1 MKRRL
6 GFLVV
11 AVAATAL
18 GGSSTGG
25 GQIGDTGSAILGGA
39 QLGGSIATAG
49 NGAVVDAS
57 LLFDLNPDGAGSGP
71 GDTILDLFSSLSIIV
86 DCSGEDVSG
95 GTLTCDTAGAMPAAG
110 GGTDPTSG
118 VAVPFTSSTARG
130 FTVVS
135 GGDYY
140 EASSTSVGDVTTPDL
155 AVEAVFFASYDAAGS
170 DSVIS
175 KRDDGGTGNGWEL
188 AQTASTTAT
197 FTIDAGASAQTAT
210 CTLVASAWN
219 HVLCFADRDSA
230 SGMRCACNSTLG
242 TATNPTAAAGTLTTT
257 DPLRIGGAVTAGT
270 QFQGTIAYAKA
281 WAGTGLDTTS
291 YQAEASARF
300 TQVIGVY
307 PSTAGGQDYP
317 STLTRATVKHV
328 DIDRDGDGVR
338 KLHRV
343 ANAWIGVARRKELT
357 GGEYMEGVLI
367 EPQATNLALQ
377 SATFDNA
384 SWTEAN
390 VDAIAAGTTEAP
402 DGNLA
407 GDTMH
412 AVDAAGDVEHYVRQ
426 AVTLTATTY
435 TASAW
440 VKAGADADVTHAWIR
455 DNTVANAIGH
465 IVLSTCAAGT
475 KGAGASQLHAE
486 AWGNGWCRV
495 GITFTGTVA
504 AHDIDIGYGN
514 ADNDTTFDDGTDADS
529 DLIVWGAQVEA
540 HPLPTS
546 YIATTTASATR
557 NADDLRYAAASNA
570 DRTIGTIVTTSMF
583 PNVNWTGGN
592 GATVY
597 VAETGT
603 VNNAVGQFCDP
614 SSDFFM
620 VNLLSGGAHQYGAA
634 GTSVSGIDCADGES
648 HQTQIYWTTNR
659 ARLYADGSAA
669 GAEDT
674 SITVPATFGT
684 IYIGKNSQTAAYANG
699 IIGRVRIYNEVR
711 TP

>member
-1 MKRRL
+1 MKKTI
-6 GFLVV
+6 FLLLISTVSY
-11 AVAATAL
+11 A
-18 GGSSTGG
+18 GWGSSWG
-25 GQIGDTGSAILGGA
+25 GQHPGVWRNNHTHRQQYDPAI
-39 QLGGSIATAG
+39 
-49 NGAVVDAS
+49 
-57 LLFDLNPDGAGSGP
+57 LFDLNPDGAGSGP
-71 GDTILDLFSSLSIIV
+71 SLLPS
-86 DCSGEDVSG
+86 
-95 GTLTCDTAGAMPAAG
+95 TLGSTGATLALSCD
-110 GGTDPTSG
+110 S
-118 VAVPFTSSTARG
+118 R
-130 FTVVS
+130 
-135 GGDYY
+135 
-140 EASSTSVGDVTTPDL
+140 DVTTSEW
-155 AVEAVFFASYDAAGS
+155 ACTS
-170 DSVIS
+170 
-175 KRDDGGTGNGWEL
+175 
-188 AQTASTTAT
+188 
-197 FTIDAGASAQTAT
+197 DAGAVSLPKVENGAALAGTPTPFTDTTEAITFISSGDFYGASSSSVLNVGTDDVAFEFIVTAT
-210 CTLVASAWN
+210 GGSTTGMFGKKNGTGTGAGYGAYCNSGSCGNIRMSFGDGTDNITVDTPATTLAAWN
-219 HVLCFADRDSA
+219 HVICFFKFNTASGARCFANGA
-230 SGMRCACNSTLG
+230 GG
-242 TATNPTAAAGTLTTT
+242 GAAGTTTIDTLGSGVTFALGSFSTT
-257 DPLRIGGAVTAGT
+257 DLVNESAGMSMRAFKAWTCTGCLATAGY
-270 QFQGTIAYAKA
+270 QQIAEERSAAASGIYPVSA
-281 WAGTGLDTTS
+281 AGQYRPTTK
-291 YQAEASARF
+291 
-300 TQVIGVY
+300 
-307 PSTAGGQDYP
+307 
-317 STLTRATVKHV
+317 TRATTRYL
-328 DIDRDGDGVR
+328 DIDRDSDGVR
-338 KLHRV
+338 RLLLV
-343 ANAWIGVARRKELT
+343 NAGWIGVARRKELT

-367 EPQATNLALQ
+367 EPQATNLCLQ

-402 DGNLA
+402 DGELA

-412 AVDAAGDVEHYVRQ
+412 AVDAAGDVEHYARQ

-486 AWGNGWCRV
+486 NWGNGWCRV

-540 HPLPTS
+540 QPLPTS